1 MPEFDNP
8 NPPPEQS
15 PDQSPSWMFGS
26 DAVAESDA
34 RGIVNETFDY
44 YQGLR
49 SRHETKWKAA
59 DELYYGVVP
68 VRNWDGSNIVRS
80 HVPNNISFDHVE
92 TALANIESIFDN
104 PEWFSAEAMDG
115 GDPTD
120 ARKVQAVLQ
129 YYLDLPDPDTYTTA
143 LPEITHA
150 IKGVLQYGTGF
161 LKLEW
166 INDRPRVRWTDIRNI
181 YVPPTLATPNID
193 GAFNMIE
200 MVDMTVEQLVNL
212 AKYDK
217 RIKIPSLPVLNT
229 LAQSPIPTIGDA
241 TRSYSTF
248 ARGTP
253 VSYPSDNWQ
262 PMPKNRTLRIAIYTE
277 RTRVIWMLNRLFP
290 IFQDEN
296 PYGTF
301 NYVSAP
307 CRIAYGTFYGIGLP
321 ESIKYPQRYSEA
333 LMNAHVDEV
342 HLALN
347 PPKEMKR
354 NQATNHSDQH
364 TRPGKTWYSEDGKSM
379 QTFTPPGATYNILP
393 LFQEM
398 NKMAEA
404 RNGMGTLSTGGGAR
418 PGNINRTRAGIQA
431 QTESTSVRLKHMAQN
446 LETYML
452 GPMLYK
458 ICRMIR
464 YHTHPSDTLIGAFI
478 GENGKEYRPVRAEV
492 FHKDIRFIIRCASK
506 MLTRDRLG
514 MLLEPTSRYLL
525 NPQVQA
531 GLAKQ
536 HKKINYNVY
545 AEMVQDAGGLAKKY
559 MLVEDMTPE
568 EIQAMN
574 TPPPEVQAGMAK
586 QQASDQTRMNM
597 GQMKFQSER
606 EDRQLQYAIA
616 QMKNAPN
623 PQEQQTKQQEA
634 AMRVQ
639 EMMSRAAIERES
651 AMSRLEADR
660 QAQAMK
666 LQQKQDEL
674 NMRRAEMQQEA
685 QASQVSHQTRMA
697 EHMMDMRMRQE
708 QREQQREQNR
718 ADWAQAQE
726 QTSRVSK
733 PTVSKESKPKV
744 DKVDKVK

>member
-8 NPPPEQS
+8 NPPPQQS
-15 PDQSPSWMFGS
+15 PDQAQSWMFGAE
-26 DAVAESDA
+26 AVAESAA

-49 SRHETKWKAA
+49 SRQETKWKAA

-68 VRNWDGSNIVRS
+68 VRNWDGSNVVRS

-143 LPEITHA
+143 IPEITHA
-150 IKGVLQYGTGF
+150 IKGTFQYGTGF

-166 INDRPRVRWTDIRNI
+166 INDRPRVRWVDLRSV
-181 YVPPTLATPNID
+181 YVPPTLSTPNLD
-193 GAFNMIE
+193 GGANMLE
-200 MVDMTVEQLVNL
+200 KVDMTVEQLVDL
-212 AKYDK
+212 AKRDS
-217 RIKIPSLPVLNT
+217 RIKIPSLAVLNT
-229 LAQSPIPTIGDA
+229 LAESPIPTVGDA
-241 TRSYSTF
+241 TRSYSTY
-248 ARGTP
+248 ARGVP
-253 VSYPSDNWQ
+253 ISYPSDQWQ
-262 PMPKNRTLRIAIYTE
+262 PMPKNRMLEILIYTE

-290 IFQDEN
+290 IFQAEN
-296 PYGTF
+296 PYQTF
-301 NYVSAP
+301 PYVSSP

-333 LMNAHVDEV
+333 LMNAHIDET
-342 HLALN
+342 HLAIN

-354 NQATNHSDQH
+354 SQATIHSDQH

-379 QTFTPPGATYNILP
+379 QQFNPPGVTLNILP

-398 NKMAEA
+398 NKMAES
-404 RNGMGTLSTGGGAR
+404 RNGMGPLSTGGGAR
-418 PGNINRTRAGIQA
+418 AGNINRTRAGVQA
-431 QTESTSVRLKHMAQN
+431 QTEGTSVRLKHMAQN
-446 LETYML
+446 IETYML

-464 YHTHPSDTLIGAFI
+464 YHTHPSDILIGSFT
-478 GENGKEYRPVRAEV
+478 GENGKVYQPVRAEV

-536 HKKINYNVY
+536 NKKINYDTY

-559 MLVEDMTPE
+559 SLVVDMTPE
-568 EIQAMN
+568 EIQAQN
-574 TPPPEVQAGMAK
+574 APPPEVQAGMAK
-586 QQASDQTRMNM
+586 QDKSDQTRTNVA
-597 GQMKFQSER
+597 QMKFQSDR

-616 QMKNAPN
+616 QMKHAPN
-623 PQEQQTKQQEA
+623 PAEQQTKQQEA
-634 AMRVQ
+634 QTRMQ
-639 EMMSRAAIERES
+639 EMMGRAQIERES
-651 AMSRLEADR
+651 AMARLEADR
-660 QAQAMK
+660 QSQAIK
-666 LQQKQDEL
+666 IQQKQDEL
-674 NMRRAEMQQEA
+674 NARRAELQQEL
-685 QASQVSHQTRMA
+685 QATQVNHQTRMA
-697 EHMMDMRMRQE
+697 EHMMEIRMKQQE
-708 QREQQREQNR
+708 REQQREQNR
-718 ADWAQAQE
+718 QDWAQAQQ
-726 QTSRVSK
+726 QTTRVSK
-733 PTVSKESKPKV
+733 PTTPKADKV